1 MGAGGV
7 VLDQHCG
14 GVWRGCGWATLM
26 LEMVRM
32 DATSGEGEG
41 QSGGVADSVDVRCE
55 VEGDALM

>member
-1 MGAGGV
+1 
-7 VLDQHCG
+7 
-14 GVWRGCGWATLM
+14 M